1 MINLLP
7 PKRLLEIKIA
17 RSNLVLRRYVELTML
32 SLTFLAATI
41 FVAHHFFT
49 VQQNNI
55 QRTVDLQQ
63 QKIAELEPVQKQ
75 AEELSATVNTISGLL
90 SRNVKFSDM
99 LTQIG
104 GVMPAGSVLTGLQF
118 SIEDAESPLVV
129 SAQVDNE
136 QKAAI
141 LRNNLANSK
150 LFSRADIKSITKIE
164 EKSTTSTQT
173 IAPTPTT
180 TTTTETTTVPVLTPT
195 TPTVPPSPYKF
206 TTVINAY
213 FKDGILGAK
222 Q

>member
-7 PKRLLEIKIA
+7 PGRVLDIRIA
-17 RSNLVLRRYVELTML
+17 RNNTILRRYIELIIFG
-32 SLTFLAATI
+32 SLILLAAI
-41 FVAHHFFT
+41 LVARYFFGI
-49 VQQNNI
+49 QNDNV
-55 QRTVDLQQ
+55 QRTVDLNNA
-63 QKIAELEPVQKQ
+63 KISSLEPVQKQ

-104 GVMPAGSVLTGLQF
+104 GIMPPGSVLTGLKF
-118 SIEDAESPLVV
+118 SLEDVEAPLVV

-141 LRNNLANSK
+141 LRNNLAASS
-150 LFSRADIKSITKIE
+150 LFEKAELKNITKIE
-164 EKSTTSTQT
+164 EEETTAT
-173 IAPTPTT
+173 APTVTA
-180 TTTTETTTVPVLTPT
+180 TVPALTPA
-195 TPTVPPSPYKF
+195 PSPESAYKF

-213 FKDGILGAK
+213 FKPGVLGGS

>member
-7 PKRLLEIKIA
+7 PVRVLDIRLA
-17 RSNLVLRRYVELTML
+17 RKNTVLRRYIELIIVGAL
-32 SLTFLAATI
+32 VLLAAI
-41 FVAHHFFT
+41 LVARYFFGI
-49 VQQNNI
+49 QNDSI
-55 QRTVDLQQ
+55 QHTVDLNNT
-63 QKIAELEPVQKQ
+63 KIAKLEPVQKQ

-104 GVMPAGSVLTGLQF
+104 GIMPPGSVLTGLKF
-118 SIEDAESPLVV
+118 SLEDVEAPLVV

-141 LRNNLANSK
+141 LRNNLAASN
-150 LFSRADIKSITKIE
+150 LFEKAEIKNITKIE
-164 EKSTTSTQT
+164 EEETTAT
-173 IAPTPTT
+173 APTATA
-180 TTTTETTTVPVLTPT
+180 TVPELTTAPKPT
-195 TPTVPPSPYKF
+195 SIYKF

-213 FKDGILGAK
+213 FKSDILEGA